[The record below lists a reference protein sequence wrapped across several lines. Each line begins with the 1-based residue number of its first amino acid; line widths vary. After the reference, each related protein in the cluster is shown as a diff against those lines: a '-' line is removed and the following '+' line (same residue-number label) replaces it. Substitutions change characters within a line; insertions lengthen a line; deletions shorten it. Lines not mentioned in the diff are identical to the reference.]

1 MIEMLD
7 ECIIE
12 QISINA
18 TCEKFRPDHEQF
30 WAELFRVQE
39 VNESDQTHFFGRL
52 LHENDDLK
60 QKVSTLEEKI
70 TELDVLKQKLKTLE
84 EKIAHLNKTIEV
96 SFSVVFFFVVLIFL
110 FNFLFLFISG
120 KC

>member
-1 MIEMLD
+1 MLD

-60 QKVSTLEEKI
+60 LKVKNFRRKNCTF
-70 TELDVLKQKLKTLE
+70 KQNHRGKLFC
-84 EKIAHLNKTIEV
+84 
-96 SFSVVFFFVVLIFL
+96 SFFFVVLIFL